1 MSNNKESQA
10 ARSEAIREVLDA
22 HPEQFKAAME
32 KAMAKRGLTWNPRLT
47 QEEREARQRAD
58 NEARALAKIQTIAA
72 QNSLTPTAVV
82 NAVSMLGLTAI
93 EKIEAGLD
101 ADHEEQ
107 SSVSAQQD
115 EAARPEFPA
124 MEFLVE
130 GKGGGVY

>member
-10 ARSEAIREVLDA
+10 ARNAADRRLRE
-22 HPEQFKAAME
+22 HFIQEYKQYMQE
-32 KAMAKRGLTWNPRLT
+32 EHEKRGLTWNPRLS